1 LRTAF
6 IVALGTGESQTRY
19 LRGSGSRATTIYE

>member
-6 IVALGTGESQTRY
+6 IVALGGGESQTRC
-19 LRGSGSRATTIYE
+19 SGHRSMTVKAR